1 MVTLLNARAK
11 NELYDRVFV
20 CLNLLTETHMID
32 VLKNAYV
39 DNSELNRGVLVVQV
53 YRRRRQSTPEKE
65 KPKSTKVPSYLFLS
79 ADS

>member
-1 MVTLLNARAK
+1 MISRSARGPLTVGLPKNFDVVTLLNARAK

-39 DNSELNRGVLVVQV
+39 DNTELNRGVLVVDI
-53 YRRRRQSTPEKE
+53 YKI
-65 KPKSTKVPSYLFLS
+65 
-79 ADS
+79 

>member
-1 MVTLLNARAK
+1 MISRSARRPLTVGLPKNFNMVTLLNARAK

-39 DNSELNRGVLVVQV
+39 DNTELNRGVLEEVVV
-53 YRRRRQSTPEKE
+53 DR
-65 KPKSTKVPSYLFLS
+65 
-79 ADS
+79 